1 MQIIGRMNT
10 FGKVITLVIVL
21 LVPIIILYGYSH
33 QVSVKVVRENI
44 ESEKAHRLSFF
55 NSQIQSAVDQLTKF
69 SVIVSRDPEVKE
81 YLAEYDTLPPL
92 AKLQKQQR
100 IVDMLNLQV
109 LTSVWNSQIIL
120 HLPKQKEVITTDYFV
135 QYDER
140 YLERAVPGRW
150 SYYTNVVNGANEAYY
165 SLIRSSSNP
174 DLWIEVRFIDANI
187 RNMLKHFN
195 QGGDGE
201 PIFYSPG
208 KQAIAN
214 ETSDPVLIAALVQ
227 QLDTSELGT
236 SGHLDMTAGER
247 KYTINYVKSDALG
260 WYLVDYVPLQQILM
274 PITTSRNLFYI
285 SITLLLGV
293 SILATTLLYRNVQRP
308 IHMLIRSVKKIRMG
322 QYSTRLRKQPNN
334 EFDFLFESFNKM
346 AEQIQELIE
355 KVHVENL
362 RSREATLK
370 QLQSQIN
377 PHFLYNCLFYIKNMA
392 NLDDKEAVVA
402 MALNLGEYYR
412 YTTRVNN
419 EIATV
424 EEEIRL
430 VVNYL
435 TIQNL
440 RIQRFHCDIEIPD
453 RMNELAIPRLLLQP
467 IVENAIIHGIEKQA
481 GFGLIR
487 ITGEQEG
494 CLCKITVEDN
504 GAGMNPEEI
513 AALQKKLALPMEDD
527 MGCGMW
533 NVNQRLIH
541 LYKGRSGLRL
551 SRSELGGMRIEL
563 VWEEE
568 PRPIE

>member
-120 HLPKQKEVITTDYFV
+120 HLPKQKEVISTDYFV

-195 QGGDGE
+195 QGEDGE

-236 SGHLDMTAGER
+236 SGHLDMTAGGR
-247 KYTINYVKSDALG
+247 KYTINYVRSDALG

-453 RMNELAIPRLLLQP
+453 RMNELSIPRLLLQP
-467 IVENAIIHGIEKQA
+467 IVENAIIHGVEKQA

>member
-21 LVPIIILYGYSH
+21 LVPIIILYAYSH
-33 QVSVKVVRENI
+33 QVSVKVVGENI

-81 YLAEYDTLPPL
+81 YLSDYDTLPPL

-135 QYDER
+135 QFDER
-140 YLERAVPGRW
+140 YLEQAVPGQW
-150 SYYTNVVNGANEAYY
+150 NYYTNVVNGANEAYF
-165 SLIRSSSNP
+165 SLIRISSNP
-174 DLWIEVRFIDANI
+174 ELWIEVRFIDANI

-195 QGGDGE
+195 QGGDSE

-214 ETSDPVLIAALVQ
+214 ETSDPDLVASLVQ
-227 QLDTSELGT
+227 QLGTSELGA
-236 SGHLDMTAGER
+236 SGHLDMTAGGR
-247 KYTINYVKSDALG
+247 KYTVNYILSDALG

-274 PITTSRNLFYI
+274 PITTSRNLFYT
-285 SITLLLGV
+285 SIALLLCV

-308 IHMLIRSVKKIRMG
+308 IHMLILSVKKIRMG

-392 NLDDKEAVVA
+392 NLNDKEAVVA
-402 MALNLGEYYR
+402 MSLNLGEYYR

-419 EIATV
+419 EMATV

-430 VVNYL
+430 VVSYL

-440 RIQRFHCDIEIPD
+440 RIQRFHCEIDIPE
-453 RMNELAIPRLLLQP
+453 RMNGLSIPRLLLQP
-467 IVENAIIHGIEKQA
+467 IVENAIVHGVEKQT
-481 GFGLIR
+481 GFGIIQ

-494 CLCKITVEDN
+494 RICKIIVEDN
-504 GAGMNPEEI
+504 GAGMDPE
-513 AALQKKLALPMEDD
+513 ALSELQSKLLLPMEDD

-541 LYKGRSGLRL
+541 LYKGGSGLRL
-551 SRSELGGMRIEL
+551 SRSELGGMRVEL
-563 VWEEE
+563 VWEDD
-568 PRPIE
+568 RRASD